1 MPTGWTS
8 SNGVFMK
15 WSRDSSDGRAG
26 ALWPRPVPSL
36 LAAVLSLAAAELAA
50 QQPWAWEDGLR
61 VGTFSIAAVD
71 AETGEIGVA
80 VTSRVPCIGNIV
92 PYVREGVGAVATQAL
107 IRVEYG
113 DELLDLLEAGTSPA
127 DALKQALA
135 ADAYGVERQIGVIAA
150 NGRSAQHTGQA
161 AIPWAGQ
168 RAGRGYITQGNLLVG
183 GDVLAAVT
191 RTFERTEGSGRRL
204 AERLIEALAAG
215 DEAGGDR
222 RKGALQSAAM
232 VVADPRPG
240 RAARPDRI
248 SIDIDVCESED
259 PVGEL
264 RRVYNSISGNLGY
277 RTLQQFHGSDVV
289 QLKIILHA
297 LGYYRTEEAELRM
310 ELAAPFFTQE
320 VVNAV
325 NAFRDAH
332 EVSGPA
338 SGTPPGLVDAETI
351 ELMWEDL
358 ERRGIAGE
366 VRRRIREMN
375 RGGE

>member
-1 MPTGWTS
+1 
-8 SNGVFMK
+8 MK
-15 WSRDSSDGRAG
+15 WCDSSDGRIG
-26 ALWPRPVPSL
+26 AVWPGPVPAL
-36 LAAVLSLAAAELAA
+36 LAAALSLAAAQLAA

-71 AETGEIGVA
+71 AETGEIGIA

-127 DALKQALA
+127 DALRKALA
-135 ADAYGVERQIGVIAA
+135 VDADGVERQIGVIAA
-150 NGRSAQHTGQA
+150 NGRSAQHAGQA

-183 GDVLAAVT
+183 ADVLVAVA
-191 RTFERTEGSGRRL
+191 RTFERTEGTGRRL

-248 SIDIDVCESED
+248 SVDIDVCESED

-289 QLKIILHA
+289 ELKIILHA
-297 LGYYRTEEAELRM
+297 LGYYRTQEAELRM
-310 ELAAPFFTQE
+310 ELSAPFFTQE

-325 NAFRDAH
+325 NAFRDTH
-332 EVSGPA
+332 ELSGPA

-351 ELMWEDL
+351 ELMWEGLD
-358 ERRGIAGE
+358 RRGIAGE
-366 VRRRIREMN
+366 VRRRIREIN
-375 RGGE
+375 RGGR